1 MNISKIKNNLVIS
14 SNDLVEA
21 KYDWSLWQKRLFV
34 YAISQIEK
42 DSKDFSAIRMDIKD
56 IIKFYKGSDGQL
68 VYKAISEAPKSLD
81 TTIQVPY
88 RTEDGL
94 RYGFIKLLQ
103 KYTIPADEKD
113 KNQYVEITFNQEL
126 KPFLLELKEKFLKYD
141 IRNIVDLQSTH
152 SFRFFEILKS
162 YEYRKCIEFEIS
174 HLREILQI
182 GNMYSSYK
190 DFKRRIIDKA
200 QKDLSDY
207 CDISFTYTEKK
218 GIRGKKVETIIFE
231 VYKNKPSKRK
241 ESQVIKRILPIEVS
255 LFDEIEDTQEQLI
268 EHSIVTPEEERE
280 EALYQEFSSVVI
292 NDFGVTPMA
301 LSKIIQEYDPERIR
315 KQIRIIQRKMK
326 KGGATNIAG
335 LFMEAVK
342 NDYNDPEEAKE
353 IKKQERQSR
362 SEQIKLL
369 QMEQDDIKIDFEEKK
384 NEKIRELTN
393 NNPSITDE
401 AIKIVISEPLGK
413 KRLQMIGIT
422 DPETDDFRKDTI
434 LRIMVKNAIV
444 NAQKPEFLEIV
455 EDYTSR
461 AKAIEDKIKVLSK

>member
-1 MNISKIKNNLVIS
+1 MKHKQSKNALVVT
-14 SNDLVEA
+14 SNDLVYA
-21 KYDWSLWQKRLFV
+21 KYDWSLWQKRVFI

-42 DSKDFSAIRMDIKD
+42 ESKIFEPIKIHIKD
-56 IIKFYKGSDGQL
+56 VLNFYNSSDAQTS
-68 VYKAISEAPKSLD
+68 YKAIIEAPKKLSEG
-81 TTIQVPY
+81 IEIPY
-88 RTEDGL
+88 ISEEGEKRIA
-94 RYGFIKLLQ
+94 YISVFKF
-103 KYTIPADEKD
+103 YTIPEKVSNE
-113 KNQYVEITFNQEL
+113 NQYIEIVFNDDL
-126 KPFLLELKEKFLKYD
+126 KPHLLDLKEKFLKYD
-141 IRNIVDLQSTH
+141 VKNIVGLQSIY
-152 SFRFFEILKS
+152 SFRMFEILKS
-162 YEYRKCIEFEIS
+162 YEFRKEIELELEY
-174 HLREILQI
+174 LRDILGI
-182 GNMYSSYK
+182 TGMYKQYGE
-190 DFKRRIIDKA
+190 FKTFVIEKA
-200 QKDLSDY
+200 QRDFLDY
-207 CDISFTYTEKK
+207 CDISFTFKAKK
-218 GIRGKKVETIIFE
+218 EGRKITSLLFFIS
-231 VYKNKPSKRK
+231 KNKPKKR
-241 ESQVIKRILPIEVS
+241 ENQ
-255 LFDEIEDTQEQLI
+255 
-268 EHSIVTPEEERE
+268 ERE
-280 EALYQEFSSVVI
+280 TSTEYKEKVLPQETNEQEKIYNEFSSVVI

-353 IKKQERQSR
+353 IKKQERQNR

-393 NNPSITDE
+393 NNPSITTE
-401 AIKIVISEPLGK
+401 AIQTVISEPLGK

-444 NAQKPEFLEIV
+444 NAQKGEFLEIV

-461 AKAIEDKIKVLSK
+461 TKAIEDKIKVLSK